1 MKHLKQP
8 WGSQGK
14 KINFSFGASHEV
26 LIDYSLKCSLTN
38 EKEKLKL
45 VLQIL
50 KFQSFQVP
58 LTQNIPLFAFTV
70 IINVTQMTCT
80 IIVNGKRVN
89 L

>member
-1 MKHLKQP
+1 MKCLLITHYKFDKMQFNQLK
-8 WGSQGK
+8 K
-14 KINFSFGASHEV
+14 
-26 LIDYSLKCSLTN
+26 
-38 EKEKLKL
+38 KLKL

>member
-1 MKHLKQP
+1 MQNKINSGKVKHLKQP

-58 LTQNIPLFAFTV
+58 LTQNIPLC
-70 IINVTQMTCT
+70 ISSC
-80 IIVNGKRVN
+80 
-89 L
+89 LDS